1 MRLHILWYHVLCSF
15 LQSLS
20 FECTNLAGL
29 EQVNALAQLSSPLHS
44 LTVSPCGNPITDHTL
59 FFPYTI
65 FRLRHL
71 GLTQLNTTTISQ
83 DDVATAEGLFGH
95 LGEMT
100 TSCLP
105 RTRLLALVRKHR
117 SLIRLF
123 PHANILLN
131 KDVCWLL
138 TQAKKY
144 RCQENRHTRL
154 QSC

>member
-1 MRLHILWYHVLCSF
+1 MVWYHALCLL

-20 FECTNLAGL
+20 FECTNLVGL

-44 LTVSPCGNPITDHTL
+44 LTIFPCGNPITDHTL

-83 DDVATAEGLFGH
+83 DNVATAEGLFGH

-105 RTRLLALVRKHR
+105 RTRLLALVSKHR
-117 SLIRLF
+117 SVVRLIS
-123 PHANILLN
+123 HTNLLLK

-138 TQAKKY
+138 TQAKKHRY
-144 RCQENRHTRL
+144 QEDRYTRL